1 MATEKEIAEVITR
14 VFPDLATFEA
24 SLTRLRLQAELVQ
37 INSKYANVQAEA
49 DKTASSYVQAMT
61 ELAEMRNAKQA
72 EIDAL
77 EGNK

>member
-24 SLTRLRLQAELVQ
+24 SLKRLSLQAELVQ
-37 INSKYANVQAEA
+37 INSKMANIQAEA
-49 DKTASSYVQAMT
+49 GKTASGYVDT
-61 ELAEMRNAKQA
+61 LSELETIRRAKQE

-77 EGNK
+77 EK